1 MAQEAGEEVKNLIK
15 EGDNA
20 LKDKIKEYEKKG
32 KAFRFDSYG
41 PGVMPQED
49 FDKLRY
55 PDDPE
60 YEGE

>member
-1 MAQEAGEEVKNLIK
+1 MAQEAGKEVEKLIK

-20 LKDKIKEYEKKG
+20 LKNKTKEYKKRG
-32 KAFRFDSYG
+32 KEFRYDPYG

-55 PDDPE
+55 PDDPS
-60 YEGE
+60 YKD